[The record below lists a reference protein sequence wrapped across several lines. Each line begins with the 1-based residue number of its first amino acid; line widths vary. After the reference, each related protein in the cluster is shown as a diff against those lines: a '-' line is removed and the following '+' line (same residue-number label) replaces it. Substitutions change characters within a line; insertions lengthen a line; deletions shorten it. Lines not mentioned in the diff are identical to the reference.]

1 MERFYSRAEEV
12 GFPRRKHRNGKT
24 GESGPARP
32 PIRAR
37 NPSRG
42 VVTRKAFDVARY
54 LADMAA
60 QLEAMA
66 LAAHLDQ
73 VALVLGM
80 AKTESEISAE
90 RAQKEI
96 LEFAVGPRRSR

>member
-1 MERFYSRAEEV
+1 M
-12 GFPRRKHRNGKT
+12 
-24 GESGPARP
+24 
-32 PIRAR
+32 
-37 NPSRG
+37 
-42 VVTRKAFDVARY
+42 TRKAFDVARY